1 MRVGAAGSNE
11 RAHLK
16 LSTVDEDRAQRLF
29 RESISFICHDHDLLR
44 ADIERFRRSGVTAKQ
59 VHITC
64 DGQIYADQDM
74 FWSSAT
80 TEQLVRER
88 ARVGASTE
96 QLPALID
103 PLASGVFLR
112 SALVA
117 IEHVRAQIDA
127 SDGGLV
133 LALEP
138 EDIVAA
144 KRDGSAA
151 LLIGTEGSRLIQSD
165 LGVLRALHRLGL
177 RHLQLSWAWE
187 TSAGTPQSDTSGR
200 GLSEFGRDL
209 VHELN
214 DLGIMVDVAHLSY
227 ASIAEVVETS
237 RVPVLCSHTG
247 ALAINP
253 EQTVCLPDELIKK
266 IGDAGGIVAVHFMS
280 QIVKPG
286 RHRAKFSELMAQITH
301 ICRLIGPEH
310 VGLAPDY
317 GPLDPRM
324 WTNYGITVPY
334 SFTEGVEDLGKMAN
348 VARGLVA
355 DDFSDGEIGG
365 ILGGNLLRLFGDV
378 RRARRAVAGFDEDAL
393 GSRTA
398 GTTPL

>member
-1 MRVGAAGSNE
+1 MPSP
-11 RAHLK
+11 
-16 LSTVDEDRAQRLF
+16 TDEDRAQRLF
-29 RESISFICHDHDLLR
+29 RECISFIVHDHDVLR

-59 VHITC
+59 VHISC
-64 DGQIYADQDM
+64 DGQIYADQDT

-80 TEQLVRER
+80 PQQLVRER
-88 ARVGASTE
+88 ARVGASTDD
-96 QLPALID
+96 LPALID
-103 PLASGVFLR
+103 TDASGLFVR
-112 SALVA
+112 SALIA
-117 IEHVRAQIDA
+117 IEHLREQIDA

-138 EDIVAA
+138 DDIVAA
-144 KRDGSAA
+144 KRAGAAA
-151 LLIGTEGSRLIQSD
+151 LLLGSEGSRLIQSD

-200 GLSEFGRDL
+200 GLTDFGRDL
-209 VHELN
+209 VRELN
-214 DLGIMVDVAHLSY
+214 DLGVIVDVAHLSY
-227 ASIAEVVETS
+227 ASIGEVVDAS

-253 EQTVCLPDELIKK
+253 EQTVCLPDALIRK
-266 IGDAGGIVAVHFMS
+266 IGDAGGVVAVHFMS

-286 RHRAKFSELMAQITH
+286 RHKATFAELMTQIVH
-301 ICRLIGPEH
+301 IAALIGPEH

-334 SFTEGVEDLGKMAN
+334 SFADGVEDVGQMVN
-348 VARGLVA
+348 VARGLVDA
-355 DDFSDGEIGG
+355 GFTDDQVRG
-365 ILGGNLLRLFGDV
+365 ILGENMLQLFRDV
-378 RRARRAVAGFDEDAL
+378 RSARRRTAGFETSLL
-393 GSRTA
+393 GARTA